1 MDADE
6 LKRRTKAFALRI
18 VRLVESLPNT
28 SSARV
33 IGNQLLRSGTSVGAN
48 YRTACRAR
56 SHADFVSKIG
66 VVEEEADESAYWL
79 ELLVEAGILS
89 ADKVKDLV
97 NEANELTAI
106 FTSSGHT
113 AKQSAARRTN
123 PQSEIRNPKLKGRC
137 MEPDEFQ
144 QLMKARQGV
153 YDLLRCFFL
162 QEPTE
167 ALFQALREE
176 DVIKNLSGYH
186 PELDEGVQLLGGII
200 SSPGVQQLVP
210 NLLLEFTRL
219 FVGPSP
225 VPLYESVYRSQ
236 SGLVMQEET
245 LAVRKKYMEAG
256 LVVHP
261 DRSFPDD
268 HIGAELEFVFYLC
281 QKAAEAQKTE
291 ELFPWLKMQQA
302 FFQDHLN
309 HWVPPLC
316 DRLFQEA
323 ESAYFKGIAKT
334 TKGFIT
340 WDFEEIVSH
349 FFD

>member
-1 MDADE
+1 M
-6 LKRRTKAFALRI
+6 
-18 VRLVESLPNT
+18 ES
-28 SSARV
+28 
-33 IGNQLLRSGTSVGAN
+33 
-48 YRTACRAR
+48 
-56 SHADFVSKIG
+56 
-66 VVEEEADESAYWL
+66 E
-79 ELLVEAGILS
+79 
-89 ADKVKDLV
+89 
-97 NEANELTAI
+97 
-106 FTSSGHT
+106 
-113 AKQSAARRTN
+113 
-123 PQSEIRNPKLKGRC
+123 
-137 MEPDEFQ
+137 EFQ
-144 QLMKARQGV
+144 QLMKARQSV

-186 PELDEGVQLLGGII
+186 PELDEGVQMLGGVI
-200 SSPGVQQLVP
+200 SSPGVPQLVP
-210 NLLLEFTRL
+210 DLLLEFTRL

-281 QKAAEAQKTE
+281 QKAAEAPKTE
-291 ELFPWLKMQQA
+291 ELFPWLKMQQV
-302 FFQDHLN
+302 FFLDHLN
-309 HWVPPLC
+309 HWVSPLC

-323 ESAYFKGIAKT
+323 ESPYFKGIAKT
-334 TKGFIT
+334 TKGFIA